1 MMPHIYV
8 RTYADGTVIIW
19 NEARVGDIEVMC
31 RGGSAKVKVQWVV
44 QIWDVVQW
52 DYTIAFLT
60 CVTVGSEIATVTYT
74 GVTHTGA
81 IDTNRGTAT
90 QCLL

>member
-1 MMPHIYV
+1 MLL
-8 RTYADGTVIIW
+8 
-19 NEARVGDIEVMC
+19 EVMC

-44 QIWDVVQW
+44 PIWDVVQR
-52 DYTIAFLT
+52 DYILAFLT
-60 CVTVGSEIATVTYT
+60 CVTVGSEIATVTNT

-90 QCLL
+90 